1 MAEPFGIVAGAVSI
15 AATFN
20 ACVECFEYVQLGRH
34 FGRDFQTNQIKLDC
48 CKLRLT
54 RWGESVDI
62 HNDPELGY
70 LEPKPTELQ
79 TAKKT
84 LFQILALFEDTAK
97 ISNQYKLKAKAG
109 DDISVFSTNDMD
121 PSLRGLNNMMRELAI
136 KRQKNSNLL
145 KITTWALYRSSDF
158 KQLIENIT
166 ILIGQLETLFPAS
179 SAQRTVLVTQEMA
192 VIKNA
197 QELQLLEDAAQNVDK
212 LLHAAVKEARTGH
225 RYLNVA
231 AAGQSKVQNGDV
243 IDSNWQGSAIGSS
256 NLYDGVRAEGNAK
269 VLNGNKYGGKDF
281 WED

>member
-48 CKLRLT
+48 SKLRLT

-121 PSLRGLNNMMRELAI
+121 PSLRGLNNMKIGRASCRE
-136 KRQKNSNLL
+136 RV
-145 KITTWALYRSSDF
+145 F
-158 KQLIENIT
+158 
-166 ILIGQLETLFPAS
+166 
-179 SAQRTVLVTQEMA
+179 
-192 VIKNA
+192 
-197 QELQLLEDAAQNVDK
+197 
-212 LLHAAVKEARTGH
+212 
-225 RYLNVA
+225 
-231 AAGQSKVQNGDV
+231 
-243 IDSNWQGSAIGSS
+243 
-256 NLYDGVRAEGNAK
+256 
-269 VLNGNKYGGKDF
+269 
-281 WED
+281 